1 MTRRILLLISF
12 AFIISHSFPCL
23 ADMSQEVKGQIKYGI
38 RAAREDHWDEAI
50 YRWQKALLLDS
61 NNVMAHNNLAVAYEQ
76 LGEYEM
82 AMEEYQVAYRLD
94 SQNEVIKN
102 NLDRFKDFYRKYQRT
117 TTTSTQ
123 TATTTK

>member
-1 MTRRILLLISF
+1 MTRRTLLLISF
-12 AFIISHSFPCL
+12 AFISILSFQCF
-23 ADMSQEVKGQIKYGI
+23 AAEKNMSQEVKGQLKFGI

-82 AMEEYQVAYRLD
+82 AMEEYQIAYRLD

-102 NLDRFKDFYRKYQRT
+102 NL
-117 TTTSTQ
+117 
-123 TATTTK
+123 